1 MVTKKVQIEF
11 ANSEWNIVDSYQD
24 LKCAVQSASLNLFS
38 KYNVRLEMP
47 RVINGSQVVMDVK
60 IPDEIAGDFSIG
72 NHLRGLAAYLM
83 KYCDGKY
90 QNAVVGKR
98 LLNYIDLPVS
108 EDELEAKMVQ
118 QLSMISKF
126 VELLKNN
133 DKDSLEKINKI
144 SMILEE

>member
-11 ANSEWNIVDSYQD
+11 ANSEWNIVDCYQD
-24 LKCAVQSASLNLFS
+24 LKSAVQSASLNLFS
-38 KYNVRLEMP
+38 KYNVQLEMP
-47 RVINGSQVVMDVK
+47 RVINKSQVVMDVK
-60 IPDEIAGDFSIG
+60 IPDEIAQDFSIG
-72 NHLRGLAAYLM
+72 NHLRGLSAYLM
-83 KYCDGKY
+83 KYCNGKY
-90 QNAVVGKR
+90 KNAVVGKR

-108 EDELEAKMVQ
+108 EDELEEKIVQ

-144 SMILEE
+144 VMILDE